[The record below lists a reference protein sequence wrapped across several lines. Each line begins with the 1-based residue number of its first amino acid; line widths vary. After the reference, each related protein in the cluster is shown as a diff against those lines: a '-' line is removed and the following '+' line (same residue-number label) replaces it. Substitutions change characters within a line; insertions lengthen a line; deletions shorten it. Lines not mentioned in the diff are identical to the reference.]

1 MAWVAKFFVKADGD
15 TIVMNRGV
23 LSDIDIRR
31 IQNYIKDNHEAM
43 FEMWSKDSGHGYYGD
58 SI

>member
-1 MAWVAKFFVKADGD
+1 MSEDRLKE
-15 TIVMNRGV
+15 I
-23 LSDIDIRR
+23 DIDIRR

-43 FEMWSKDSGHGYYGD
+43 FEMWSRDSGHGYYGD